1 MKTFG
6 LFMLLSLASF
16 LVTGVMFQNSSVDEI
31 LKFIFAQQLAF
42 IMYKLVKEENKS

>member
-6 LFMLLSLASF
+6 LFMLLSLACF
-16 LVTGVMFQNSSVDEI
+16 LVTFAMFQNSPADEI
-31 LKFIFAQQLAF
+31 LKFVFAQQLAF